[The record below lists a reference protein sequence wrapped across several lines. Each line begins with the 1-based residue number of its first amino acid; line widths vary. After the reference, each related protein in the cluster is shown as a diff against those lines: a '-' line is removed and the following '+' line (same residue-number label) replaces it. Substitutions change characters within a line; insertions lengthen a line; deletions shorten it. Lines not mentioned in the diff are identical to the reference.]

1 MRIESL
7 HYFLEVA
14 RIGSFSL
21 AARQLYVSQQGLSKA
36 VQSLEKELGT
46 ALFERTGKRI
56 RLTEAGLDLVPLA
69 TACVNDF
76 AALEKT
82 MRKHAEASRSC
93 ETIKLTAM
101 PFVASGLF
109 TLMREALD
117 EYDLRNVILVEKNM
131 PEILDD
137 IADPDRS
144 PETAAM
150 VVVPD
155 AALGRIAASS
165 KAVYV
170 PLVRSSIVL
179 AGTKALVSPRKRCY
193 TIEEVAGLPIAYYNE
208 PVLDGILKSMFA
220 RRPFENVI
228 MHASNL
234 QMISEYIES
243 GRAVTFSDAFSAY
256 LSSGT
261 DDVLYMP
268 IRHAATFTVGF
279 LYSSAAHVD
288 EATLAYIERF
298 RTCIE
303 ETCGAYLAKH
313 PLAGAPP
320 HSEDEH
326 PASGATHS

>member
-56 RLTEAGLDLVPLA
+56 RLTEAGFDLVPLA
-69 TACVNDF
+69 TACVEDY

-101 PFVASGLF
+101 PFVAGLF
-109 TLMREALD
+109 TLMRDSLD
-117 EYDLRNVILVEKNM
+117 EYDLRNVILAEKSM
-131 PEILDD
+131 PEILED
-137 IADPDRS
+137 IADPTQS

-155 AALGRIAASS
+155 AALGRIAESRA
-165 KAVYV
+165 AAYV
-170 PLVRSSIVL
+170 PLFRSSIVL
-179 AGTKALVSPRKRCY
+179 VGTKALLSPRKRCY

-208 PVLDGILKSMFA
+208 PVLESILKSMFV
-220 RRPFENVI
+220 RHPFENVI

-234 QMISEYIES
+234 SMINEYIES

-256 LSSGT
+256 LSAGAE
-261 DDVLYMP
+261 DALYLP

-279 LYSSAAHVD
+279 LYSSVEQVD
-288 EATLAYIERF
+288 AATLAYIDRF
-298 RTCIE
+298 KACIE
-303 ETCGAYLAKH
+303 ETCSLYLAKH
-313 PLAGAPP
+313 PLVDARPRPEG
-320 HSEDEH
+320 EH
-326 PASGATHS
+326 PASGATQS